1 MDFDLSSFGS
11 NDGSGLANLDITN
24 YVNMEQLNSIINRA
38 NEIAHCD
45 EACKKAKKI
54 ERLEKDYKKILK
66 EDEDYDERLAVAKEA
81 YFKAAMGENGFRQHI
96 KEEVSEIASEK
107 RFKLGTEFE
116 EKIFTVLTEL
126 DNLEQEKLNGEMTRE
141 LIEEI
146 EKENKK
152 IEKKI
157 KKDRNEIAINNRM
170 SVYEYNHIT
179 TIDFFN
185 DVFKKVMIAVFIV
198 YLGVFIYFRLGY
210 SIFNIGIL
218 LVFGLIVFYPYFIM
232 MLKSIYNA
240 FA

>member
-11 NDGSGLANLDITN
+11 NDGSGLANLDITD

-45 EACKKAKKI
+45 AACKKAKKI

-66 EDEDYDERLAVAKEA
+66 EDEDYDDRLAVAKEA
-81 YFKAAMGENGFRQHI
+81 YFKAAMGENGFRKHV
-96 KEEVSEIASEK
+96 KREVTEIANEKSLKISE
-107 RFKLGTEFE
+107 EFE
-116 EKIFTVLTEL
+116 KDIFNLVTLL
-126 DNLEQEKLNGEMTRE
+126 DNLEQAKLSGEMTRE

-157 KKDRNEIAINNRM
+157 EKDRNKIAINNRM

-210 SIFNIGIL
+210 SRFNIGIL
-218 LVFGLIVFYPYFIM
+218 VMFGLIVFYPYFIM
-232 MLKSIYNA
+232 MLKFIYNA